1 MTGEEP
7 IAEFRFIAEL
17 LRPLA
22 RDPAARNLADDTAVL
37 TLPADADLVV
47 TKDLMAS
54 GRHYFPDDDPALVA
68 RKLLRVNLSDLAAA
82 GAEPV
87 GFLLGV
93 AQARSLTRAR
103 LARFVAGLRQDGAA
117 FAIPLLGGDTI
128 SHAGCEVFSLTALGR
143 VPRGEALSRAGARPG
158 DRLYLTGTIGDA
170 ALGLLAR
177 RGKIASRPLWEERL
191 ALPCPRLAFASRAR
205 PLLHAAIDISDGLMA
220 DAHHMAAA
228 SGCRLVI
235 ARESL
240 PLSPPTRRALEE
252 DARLWEDV
260 LAGGD
265 DYELLVAVPPASESA
280 LLAVA
285 RETETALTMIGEVTT
300 GQGVTIPGLAAL
312 GLSFTRAGFTH

>member
-1 MTGEEP
+1 MTGEET
-7 IAEFRFIAEL
+7 IGEFPFIATL

-22 RDPAARNLADDTAVL
+22 RDPAARNLGDDTAVL
-37 TLPADADLVV
+37 TLPADADLVA
-47 TKDLMAS
+47 TKDLMAA

-87 GFLLGV
+87 GFLLGI

-103 LARFVAGLRQDGAA
+103 LQRFVAGLRQDSAA

-177 RGKIASRPLWEERL
+177 RSEIASHPLWEERL
-191 ALPCPRLAFASRAR
+191 VLPTPRLAFASRAR
-205 PLLHAAIDISDGLMA
+205 SRIHAAIDISDGLIA
-220 DAHHMAAA
+220 DARHMAEA
-228 SGCRLVI
+228 SGCRFVI
-235 ARESL
+235 APESL
-240 PLSPPTRRALEE
+240 PLAPPTRQALEA
-252 DARLWEDV
+252 DGRLWEAV
-260 LAGGD
+260 LTGGD
-265 DYELLVAVPPASESA
+265 DYELLIAACPESEPA

-285 RETETALTMIGEVTT
+285 RETETPLTPIGTVTA
-300 GQGVTIPGLAAL
+300 GRGVSMPGLSAPGIAPDR
-312 GLSFTRAGFTH
+312 SGFTH